1 MNVWIMI
8 LQVID
13 VDVDVD
19 VDVIWGMAI
28 IQEII
33 NGGPQRF

>member
-1 MNVWIMI
+1 MNDWIRI
-8 LQVID
+8 WQVID

-19 VDVIWGMAI
+19 VDVIWGMTI

-33 NGGPQRF
+33 SGSPQRF